1 MDGMLDGHDKRC
13 GEVEPDSS
21 PSRKVSRLELNVKKD
36 SGYGSQGLIT
46 VDQVP
51 IPQLLVNLSIVKI
64 TNLSGGSISLSNLC
78 RPLTPPRFEPGTAV
92 TCRLSFMS
100 ELPITNELSS

>member
-1 MDGMLDGHDKRC
+1 MSVKLRDVIGQMDGMLDGHDKRC

-51 IPQLLVNLSIVKI
+51 ILQLLVNLKIVQI
-64 TNLSGGSISLSNLC
+64 TFQGVRSHCLI
-78 RPLTPPRFEPGTAV
+78 FAV
-92 TCRLSFMS
+92 H
-100 ELPITNELSS
+100 